1 MLCIVSQLYMLRTML
16 EGLLHR
22 TKKNKEKIDTAA
34 VEQIERFLADSF
46 FWNYMINFSST
57 CTAVYFV

>member
-1 MLCIVSQLYMLRTML
+1 MLRTML

-57 CTAVYFV
+57 YTAVCSV

>member
-1 MLCIVSQLYMLRTML
+1 MLYIVFQLYMLRTML

-22 TKKNKEKIDTAA
+22 TKKNKEKMDPAA
-34 VEQIERFLADSF
+34 IEQIERFLADSF

-57 CTAVYFV
+57 CAVLCIV